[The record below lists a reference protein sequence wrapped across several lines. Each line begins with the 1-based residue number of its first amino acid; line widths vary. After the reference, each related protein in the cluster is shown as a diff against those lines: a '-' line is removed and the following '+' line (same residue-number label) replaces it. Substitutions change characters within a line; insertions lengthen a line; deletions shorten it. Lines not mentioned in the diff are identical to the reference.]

1 MLFPLPFCH
10 SFSSLSF
17 PFSSFS
23 FFSSSLFFRF
33 LFTLLFSS
41 AAFVFGDRRSLYDQS
56 GEFLPHVRLAKDLV
70 EKYDH
75 RVRPVMNHSM
85 PTRVNFTMSLY
96 QVLAINEKV
105 QSVDLNL
112 WIIQKWKDEF
122 LGWDPHKYG
131 GINATILPYHRIW
144 LPDTYLY
151 NSMVMNRDE
160 SERYINVIVS
170 TDYWNDRRGAEVMFM
185 FPALYRVS
193 CRIHIQYFPYD
204 QQNCTLVISSWTSD
218 IKSIDYWPDSETVN
232 LYSFI
237 PNEEWEVMSFK
248 IHRVVE
254 KFVCCD
260 EPWVLLHASLV
271 VRRKPLYYIV
281 NLVLPTSVITLV
293 AVTGFFTPAS
303 TSNERREKLS
313 LGIDSLLAMS
323 ILMMMVSEQMPT
335 TSEYVPLFGL
345 FYLSIIVII
354 FSGTLITALVLNVHL
369 QKTYNRP
376 IPPLITFIFF
386 HKIAPWLGIRP
397 STILLE
403 LWQETGVRIR
413 GLNDEPRRSRSDF
426 RRRVTKTR
434 SLSHGK
440 PPVLQRH
447 LATSEA
453 TETMAKGQIGIDQS
467 SDEKKTVPKRNST
480 AGNLLQKRRISSGGG
495 GNSKKWKKPWAAK
508 GIDEE
513 MAESNLGESAGE
525 WAVLERSI
533 AEEDEE
539 SEAATEWQSANPNS
553 GLNAE
558 RAANARQNWRRIAQK
573 ACAQHRDALE
583 RAQPTNSAGGRIP
596 ERESEEIPFADLS
609 PGRLSLASP
618 AHHFSRS
625 SAHGISS
632 SVLSPRLPPSLPNA
646 SSSLTAAAS
655 APRHPPNASSS
666 SAPKAPV
673 KKPPPVPMPKASCQ
687 IQQPTKSPLSP
698 SMPPALQ
705 LLLLPS
711 NSKKDPSANAAAML
725 DLKLRRR
732 FAYEWEFLA
741 TVLDRVLLI
750 AFVGLV
756 VFVTVAMMAVG
767 ELILRS
773 YPNGVREWQ
782 SQNTQQ

>member
-1 MLFPLPFCH
+1 MTFLTF
-10 SFSSLSF
+10 
-17 PFSSFS
+17 
-23 FFSSSLFFRF
+23 FFRQNIF
-33 LFTLLFSS
+33 ALFATTSV
-41 AAFVFGDRRSLYDQS
+41 VFGDRRSLYDQN

-70 EKYDH
+70 EKYDQ
-75 RVRPVMNHSM
+75 RVRPVMNHSIA
-85 PTRVNFTMSLY
+85 TRVNFTMSLY
-96 QVLAINEKV
+96 QILAINEKV

-131 GINATILPYHRIW
+131 GINATILPHHRIW

-151 NSMVMNRDE
+151 NSMVMNREE

-170 TDYWNDRRGAEVMFM
+170 TDYWNERRGAEVMFM

-204 QQNCTLVISSWTSD
+204 QQNCTLVISS
-218 IKSIDYWPDSETVN
+218 SIDYWPDSETVN

-237 PNEEWEVMSFK
+237 PNEEWEVMSFE

-254 KFVCCD
+254 KFVCCN

-397 STILLE
+397 SMVLME
-403 LWQETGVRIR
+403 LWQETGVCIR
-413 GLNDEPRRSRSDF
+413 GLNDEHQRPRSDS
-426 RRRVTKTR
+426 RRRVAKSR
-434 SLSHGK
+434 STSRRRHQ
-440 PPVLQRH
+440 LQMASTDASGMMALEH
-447 LATSEA
+447 MG
-453 TETMAKGQIGIDQS
+453 TEQS
-467 SDEKKTVPKRNST
+467 PLERSPNYKNVKQAPERSSV
-480 AGNLLQKRRISSGGG
+480 GNFFFQMRRISSGGG
-495 GNSKKWKKPWAAK
+495 GGSGNKWKKPPAGGGK
-508 GIDEE
+508 GGGVDELLTP
-513 MAESNLGESAGE
+513 NLGEPAE
-525 WAVLERSI
+525 WSVMEQSI
-533 AEEDEE
+533 AEEDEAE
-539 SEAATEWQSANPNS
+539 GPGVNPNS
-553 GLNAE
+553 GLS
-558 RAANARQNWRRIAQK
+558 AARSVIARRNWRRIAQK
-573 ACAQHRDALE
+573 ACAKHRDALE
-583 RAQPTNSAGGRIP
+583 RGQCRYGDRDALERGQCRSGDRVSEGG
-596 ERESEEIPFADLS
+596 EVEEIPFADLS

-618 AHHFSRS
+618 VRQLYSTHRT
-625 SAHGISS
+625 SS
-632 SVLSPRLPPSLPNA
+632 SVLSPRLPSPLPSTHPKKNAVPQQPQAA
-646 SSSLTAAAS
+646 SSSTLSHRPPAS
-655 APRHPPNASSS
+655 AAV
-666 SAPKAPV
+666 AKAPV
-673 KKPPPVPMPKASCQ
+673 KKPPPVPCKKFSSAA
-687 IQQPTKSPLSP
+687 QPNKSPVQPVQSSLSP

-711 NSKKDPSANAAAML
+711 NSKKDPNANAAAML

-732 FAYEWEFLA
+732 FAHEWEFLA

-756 VFVTVAMMAVG
+756 VFVTAAMMAIG

-773 YPNGVREWQ
+773 YPNGVREWH
-782 SQNTQQ
+782 SE